1 MPLLRVQQVL
11 ENLKLKSQNLKLH
24 VKCQNFSKFNG
35 TFRIRVLNGNF
46 DFLICT
52 FDF

>member
-24 VKCQNFSKFNG
+24 VKCQIFLEFNPPAG
-35 TFRIRVLNGNF
+35 GQDHSRSRHP
-46 DFLICT
+46 
-52 FDF
+52 